1 MISSSHLQINS
12 NTSLGLG
19 KTILL
24 SLLLTTI
31 SLPVGSFQIS
41 SKAFDTVNHEILLRQ
56 LHKYGVRG
64 KTLDWFTSYLTNRTQ
79 YVKLS
84 YVEFNFLQIL
94 CGVPQGS
101 TIGPLL
107 FLLYIMILLSFQI
120 CFPFDFLLM
129 MLTSSVP
136 LKHQKILRQL

>member
-41 SKAFDTVNHEILLRQ
+41 SKAFDTVSHEILLRQ

-120 CFPFDFLLM
+120 CFHFDFLLM